1 MKTLHTTML
10 GIQTSPHPTPANR
23 STAQMHLETSTK
35 SLQAIEERLKKVLME
50 CEFKDDLG
58 YYKRL
63 RAKVALD
70 QGTLDDVRE
79 GISSGGK

>member
-1 MKTLHTTML
+1 
-10 GIQTSPHPTPANR
+10 
-23 STAQMHLETSTK
+23 
-35 SLQAIEERLKKVLME
+35 ME

-79 GISSGGK
+79 GISSGGKECQRVDDWMAAYKRDREASQRAAVEEEWLRVQAASNRSGRR